1 MTIQPIFHDKQAKK
15 IWYDLAYGKGKIGE
29 VADRSIQKAEVGELS
44 NFHSF
49 ISKDI
54 KNISTLLLERIGIVD
69 YHALTTIIFNYMSY
83 GNISLEE
90 ATILMS
96 DEKLN
101 SQWVIDLISN
111 DSIPIEI
118 LIENDYYA
126 IKHIEDAG
134 WSNNGIL
141 DVRIWNLKSR
151 LKEVI
156 KYLEQMN
163 LGTNLNTLPNS
174 FVFNLIGVKV

>member
-29 VADRSIQKAEVGELS
+29 AADRSVQKAEVGELS
-44 NFHSF
+44 NFYSL

-54 KNISTLLLERIGIVD
+54 TNLSTLLLERRGIVD
-69 YHALTTIIFNYMSY
+69 YHAFTTIIFNYMSY

-96 DEKLN
+96 DETLT
-101 SQWVIDLISN
+101 SQWIIDLISN
-111 DSIPIEI
+111 DGLPIEI

-126 IKHIEDAG
+126 IKHVENAG
-134 WSNNGIL
+134 WSNDTIL
-141 DVRIWNLKSR
+141 DVRIWNLELR
-151 LKEVI
+151 MKEVI
-156 KYLEQMN
+156 RYLEQMN
-163 LGTNLNTLPNS
+163 IGTNLNTLPNS
-174 FVFNLIGVKV
+174 FVLNLIGVKV